1 MRHFAF
7 FLYVF
12 AFSTGAVS
20 LTVSVLFYRQYHKK
34 VIALY
39 GSMLLVVALLV
50 LKRMLELYLRIAG
63 LPETPLWEHGLSA
76 LENTAYVLGVF
87 AGPYFCHFLIGL
99 PVSRMRKYAYGIIGG
114 IFALLLLYEV
124 FFSSSP
130 AAAFIRF
137 RISVPFL
144 YGMYLYCMILGAFY
158 LGKLGNRFL
167 NRTLLGVFMVSLASF
182 PFSIYQYFTKQP
194 YLPDFMEY
202 PAIFLMINLFTLFF
216 SFKYFDH
223 PTFFENEHLTKY
235 FTDKFTI
242 TDRESE
248 IILSVK
254 KGMSNQEISDKLF
267 ISVRTVESHLYT
279 IFQKTN
285 VKNRVQLAN
294 LIRTN
299 QKD

>member
-1 MRHFAF
+1 MKHFAF
-7 FLYVF
+7 FLYVL

-20 LTVSVLFYRQYHKK
+20 LTVSVLFFRQYHKK

-39 GSMLLVVALLV
+39 GTMLLVIAILV
-50 LKRMLELYLRIAG
+50 LKRMLELYFRIAG
-63 LPETPLWEHGLSA
+63 LAETPLLEHGMA
-76 LENTAYVLGVF
+76 VIEKTAYVLGVF
-87 AGPYFCHFLIGL
+87 VGPYFCHFLIGI
-99 PVSRMRKYAYGIIGG
+99 PSSRTRKIIYGIVG
-114 IFALLLLYEV
+114 IVFTLLSIFEV
-124 FFSSSP
+124 VFYKTP
-130 AAAFIRF
+130 AAAVIRF
-137 RISVPFL
+137 GVSVPFL
-144 YGMYLYCMILGAFY
+144 FGMYLYCMTLGAFY
-158 LGKLGNRFL
+158 LGKLGSRFL
-167 NRTLLGVFMVSLASF
+167 NRTLLGVFLVSLASF

-202 PAIFLMINLFTLFF
+202 PVIFLMINLFTVYF

-223 PTFFENEHLTKY
+223 PAFFENEQLTKY
-235 FTDKFTI
+235 FKEKFAI

-254 KGMSNQEISDKLF
+254 KGMSNQEISDTLF

-294 LIRTN
+294 LIQTN
-299 QKD
+299 